1 VEHLMRAG
9 KLDRLI
15 TIERQNETVAPSG
28 AVSSTWTPIG
38 QPVRAEIVNQSA
50 TEFLAGHG
58 EAERGT
64 VIFRIRFLAGIT
76 TADRI
81 IFNGMAH
88 DLEEIVEIGRR
99 RGLELR
105 AVSTR

>member
-1 VEHLMRAG
+1 MRAG
-9 KLDRLI
+9 RLDRQI

-28 AVSSTWTPIG
+28 AVASTWTPIAT
-38 QPVRAEIVNQSA
+38 VRAEIVNQTA

-64 VIFRIRFLAGIT
+64 VIFRIRYLADIT

-81 IFNGMAH
+81 VFNGMAH

>member
-1 VEHLMRAG
+1 MRSG

-15 TIERQNETVAPSG
+15 TIERATETVAPSG
-28 AVSSTWTPIG
+28 AVSSTWTPIAT
-38 QPVRAEIVNQSA
+38 VRAEIVNQTA

-64 VIFRIRFLAGIT
+64 IIFRIRFLADIT
-76 TADRI
+76 TDNRI
-81 IFNGMAH
+81 TFNGAH
-88 DLEEIVEIGRR
+88 YNVREIVEIGRR

-105 AVSTR
+105 AEIVR